1 MIGKPYAFWK
11 AKPTPFERQ
20 NPGLLKDNTSF
31 SREKKMQKRLLVSCI
46 LTILKLVGLSLVFS
60 SSVSAA
66 TPHYPF
72 PQHVKYPD
80 SIQPNQFT
88 QAEQDEHV
96 QTFYDYWKQNYLVSA
111 GNDNN
116 GKQMYRVAFAQ
127 DSDTTVS
134 EGQGYGMI
142 IVSLMAGYETE
153 AQNLFDGLWR
163 FVRQY
168 PSTID
173 SRLMAWKVQNGS
185 AVEGVNSAFDGDA
198 DIAYGLLLAAAQWGN
213 QGEINYQTEAGTII
227 AGILASTIGPESRL
241 PMLGDWTQPN
251 GDTYN
256 QYTPRSSDFM
266 LANFQAFA
274 QATGDNS
281 TWQTVI
287 NNSHTVI
294 GEIQQQYSPGTGLLP
309 DFIQCQS
316 VTQCA
321 PAQAHFLEGANDG
334 NYYYN
339 AGRVPWRLG
348 LHALLHNDATSRSQV
363 QKITD
368 WLVTATGGD
377 ASAIKSGYQLNG
389 TYIGNYFST
398 FFAAPFGVGAMLS
411 NQQDFLNAIYAQV
424 YQRQEN
430 YYEDSV
436 NLLSLLVMTGNA
448 WAPVVA
454 QESRNGFLPALLMLL
469 L

>member
-1 MIGKPYAFWK
+1 MKK
-11 AKPTPFERQ
+11 
-20 NPGLLKDNTSF
+20 GLLS
-31 SREKKMQKRLLVSCI
+31 SCI
-46 LTILKLVGLSLVFS
+46 LTILKLFGIIGLGFS

-66 TPHYPF
+66 TLNYPF
-72 PQHVKYPD
+72 PQHVNYPN
-80 SIQPNQFT
+80 SIRPNQFT
-88 QAEQDEHV
+88 QTEQDGHV
-96 QTFYDYWKQNYLVSA
+96 QAFYDYWKLNYLVSA

-116 GKQMYRVAFAQ
+116 GKQMYRVAFAKG
-127 DSDTTVS
+127 SDTTVS
-134 EGQGYGMI
+134 EGQGYGMV
-142 IVSLMAGYETE
+142 IVALMAGYETE
-153 AQNLFDGLWR
+153 SQDLFDGLWR
-163 FVRQY
+163 FVHQY

-173 SRLMAWKVQNGS
+173 SRLMAWKIKNGV
-185 AVEGVNSAFDGDA
+185 AVGGANTAFDGDA
-198 DIAYGLLLAAAQWGN
+198 DIAYGLLLAAAQWGS
-213 QGEINYQTEAGTII
+213 QGGINYQAEASTII
-227 AGILASTIGPESRL
+227 VGILASTIGPESRL

-251 GDTYN
+251 GDKYN

-274 QATGDNS
+274 QATGDS

-287 NNSHTVI
+287 NNSQTVI
-294 GEIQQQYSPGTGLLP
+294 GKIQQQHSPDTGLLP

-321 PAQAHFLEGANDG
+321 PAQADFFEGANDG

-348 LHALLHNDATSRSQV
+348 LHALLHNDAASRSQV

-411 NQQDFLNAIYAQV
+411 NQQDFLNAIYEQV

-436 NLLSLLVMTGNA
+436 NLLSLLAMTGNA
-448 WAPVVA
+448 WAPVVT
-454 QESRNGFLPALLMLL
+454 QESRNGFLPAMLMLL